1 MSNTAIATNKSE
13 DKTQEDELEEILSRI
28 RIEDIPLPKKEL
40 EKFEIEVREVMKSG
54 CNLQIAEYSL
64 LKCNITSELKALKEN
79 YNEYKNKIKNKM
91 EDDIKLYFN
100 CKQNGNQKY
109 YNEEK
114 LNYEEEASEIMD
126 EYKKEIEKNETLFKD
141 MDNIKKDLT
150 NIFEE
155 NVKKSI
161 HKDVFLEAKKKYR
174 EKREAIIEAALR
186 LVKKIVNDDKE
197 YKQFHDEYFSKN

>member
-64 LKCNITSELKALKEN
+64 LKCNITSELEALKEN

-100 CKQNGNQKY
+100 CKHNGNQKY

-126 EYKKEIEKNETLFKD
+126 EYKK
-141 MDNIKKDLT
+141 
-150 NIFEE
+150 
-155 NVKKSI
+155 
-161 HKDVFLEAKKKYR
+161 
-174 EKREAIIEAALR
+174 
-186 LVKKIVNDDKE
+186 
-197 YKQFHDEYFSKN
+197 